1 MQAVPGY
8 AHAARQQT
16 SAPGLKSGSVV
27 ALYRDPCASAHLSN
41 PAPGLKSGHLES
53 LYRDRART

>member
-8 AHAARQQT
+8 AHLHASKILHRD
-16 SAPGLKSGSVV
+16 SKVAPLGL
-27 ALYRDPCASAHLSN
+27 LYRDPCASAFEQH

-53 LYRDRART
+53 LYRDRAST